1 MAKRAKGKP
10 HADRNPERPVPVP
23 AVVAEAS
30 KQQTA
35 ASAMDIP
42 SDGALPDAGA
52 ASDEG
57 GHPSGEA
64 ARGQLGE
71 GAAGEPGGSASTP
84 ADQAPASAD
93 HSADD
98 VRHDTA
104 EAEGDQAPAGPVAAA
119 ETPAAEGGLADAA
132 EGPELTFAQL
142 LLLANSFVP
151 QQLAIGSVA
160 GMLYALYPV
169 VGLYGDGAPDVLSAF
184 GDLFGQPERWAAEAH
199 QLIIDHP
206 DLSPDALWLHLT
218 ARDLLPKTVDAFAEL
233 PGWQQDGFRLIIAL
247 HLAAWRVIKASLDR
261 HGERLREQV
270 EAETPLPRVKLS
282 DTIFEKHDRID
293 ALVDG
298 LRVNP
303 RH

>member
-1 MAKRAKGKP
+1 M
-10 HADRNPERPVPVP
+10 
-23 AVVAEAS
+23 
-30 KQQTA
+30 
-35 ASAMDIP
+35 
-42 SDGALPDAGA
+42 
-52 ASDEG
+52 
-57 GHPSGEA
+57 
-64 ARGQLGE
+64 
-71 GAAGEPGGSASTP
+71 
-84 ADQAPASAD
+84 
-93 HSADD
+93 
-98 VRHDTA
+98 
-104 EAEGDQAPAGPVAAA
+104 AAA